1 MTLSCFEL
9 GERMLDVDEAREAV
23 LGLVAGPLPA
33 ESLPLALAH
42 GRVLAEDAVS
52 PIDVPQC
59 TNAAMDGIA
68 VAWPDE
74 SAEKGGVEKGGVEKG
89 VMETRAGQARLRRV
103 VEIHAGQAPTGP
115 LAPGECAGITTG
127 APLPPGADT
136 VIMREQLADE
146 EGDGGA
152 RWAIVDTPGRV
163 RRGQNVRR
171 AGEDIARGALALP
184 AGNRLDAAQLGLL
197 ASLGR
202 AEVAVAR
209 RPRVALFSTGDEV
222 TAPGQPLPA
231 AGIFDANRY
240 SLMAL
245 AAEHGAEVLDLGI
258 LPDTRDA
265 IAAALGRAAAEA
277 DLVITS
283 GGVSVGDADHT
294 RAALAAQG
302 ELGFWKIAMRPGRPL
317 ACGRLGPR
325 GVPFL
330 GLPGNPVAAMVTF
343 LQFAA
348 PLLAKLQGRAAVEP
362 PRWVAVAEHALTSRT
377 GRVDFLRGVYRS
389 DAEGRLRVAGTGAQG
404 SGILSSM
411 VQANCL
417 IEIAA
422 DRAAVAAGEAV
433 TIQPLFRYP

>member
-9 GERMLDVDEAREAV
+9 GERMLAVEEAREAV
-23 LGLVAGPLPA
+23 LSLVAGPLSA

-52 PIDVPQC
+52 PHDVPQC

-68 VAWPDE
+68 VAWPAQGGE
-74 SAEKGGVEKGGVEKG
+74 ASGLEKSALPS
-89 VMETRAGQARLRRV
+89 RFRRV
-103 VEIHAGQAPTGP
+103 VEIHAGQAPPGP
-115 LAPGECAGITTG
+115 LAHGECAGITTG

-136 VIMREQLADE
+136 VIMSEQLADE
-146 EGDGGA
+146 AGAGGV
-152 RWAIVDTPGRV
+152 RWAIVDTPDRV
-163 RRGQNVRR
+163 RRGQNVRQ

-184 AGNRLDAAQLGLL
+184 AGTRLGAAELGLL

-222 TAPGQPLPA
+222 TAPGQPLPEA
-231 AGIFDANRY
+231 SIYDANRY

-265 IAAALGRAAAEA
+265 IADALSRAANAA

-317 ACGRLGPR
+317 ACGRLGPH

-348 PLLAKLQGRAAVEP
+348 PLLAKLQGRLQGRLPGRAAVAP
-362 PRWVAVAEHALTSRT
+362 PRWVAVVDQALTSRT
-377 GRVDFLRGVYRS
+377 GRVDYLRGVYRC

>member
-9 GERMLDVDEAREAV
+9 GERMLAVEEARAAV
-23 LGLVAGPLPA
+23 LSLVAGPMPA
-33 ESLPLALAH
+33 EFVSLVLAH
-42 GRVLAEDAVS
+42 GRVLAEGAIS
-52 PIDVPQC
+52 PHNVPQC

-68 VAWPDE
+68 LAWPDE
-74 SAEKGGVEKGGVEKG
+74 GVEKNEGHK
-89 VMETRAGQARLRRV
+89 MPETVRFRRIM
-103 VEIHAGQAPTGP
+103 EIHAGQAPTAS

-136 VIMREQLADE
+136 VIMREQLTDE
-146 EGDGGA
+146 ESADGA
-152 RWAIVDTPGRV
+152 RWAIIDTPGRI
-163 RRGQNVRR
+163 RRGQNVRQ
-171 AGEDIARGALALP
+171 AGEDIARGALALA
-184 AGNRLDAAQLGLL
+184 AGTRLGAPELGLL

-202 AEVAVAR
+202 AEVAVHR

-222 TAPGQPLPA
+222 TAPGQPLPE
-231 AGIFDANRY
+231 AGIYDANRY

-258 LPDTRDA
+258 LPDTRNA
-265 IAAALGRAAAEA
+265 IADALGRAAAEA

-348 PLLAKLQGRAAVEP
+348 PLLASLQGRVTVASP
-362 PRWVAVAEHALTSRT
+362 PLVAVAEHALTSRT
-377 GRVDFLRGVYRS
+377 GRVDYLRGVYRG
-389 DAEGRLRVAGTGAQG
+389 DADGRLWVAGTGAQG

-417 IEIAA
+417 IEIVA
-422 DRAAVAAGEAV
+422 DRATVAAGEAV

>member
-9 GERMLDVDEAREAV
+9 GERMLAVEEARAAV
-23 LGLVAGPLPA
+23 LALAAGPLPT
-33 ESLPLALAH
+33 EIVPLALAH
-42 GRVLAEDAVS
+42 GRVLAEDAIS
-52 PIDVPQC
+52 PIAVPQN
-59 TNAAMDGIA
+59 TNSAMDGIA
-68 VAWPDE
+68 VAWPAAPGE
-74 SAEKGGVEKGGVEKG
+74 ASTASV
-89 VMETRAGQARLRRV
+89 RFRRV
-103 VEIHAGQAPTGP
+103 AELHAGQAPAGP

-136 VIMREQLADE
+136 VIMCEQLAE
-146 EGDGGA
+146 AQGADGT
-152 RWAIVDTPGRV
+152 RWAIVDRPERV

-171 AGEDIARGALALP
+171 AGEDIARGALALA
-184 AGNRLDAAQLGLL
+184 AGTRLAAAELGLL
-197 ASLGR
+197 ASLGL
-202 AEVAVAR
+202 AEVAVRR

-231 AGIFDANRY
+231 AGIFDANRF

-258 LPDTRDA
+258 LPDDRHA
-265 IAAALGRAAAEA
+265 IAQALARAAEEA

-294 RAALAAQG
+294 RAALVEQG
-302 ELGFWKIAMRPGRPL
+302 ELGFWKIAIRPGRPL

-343 LQFAA
+343 REFAA
-348 PLLAKLQGRAAVEP
+348 PLLARLQGRAAAAPE
-362 PRWVAVAEHALTSRT
+362 RLTALADQALASRV
-377 GRVDFLRGVYRS
+377 GRVDLMRGVYRC
-389 DAEGRLRVAGTGAQG
+389 DADGRLRVAVTGAQG

-422 DRAAVAAGEAV
+422 ERAAVAAGEAV
-433 TIQPLFRYP
+433 TIQPLFRFP